1 LAKKVISM
9 GYWVLVI
16 FWASFYFLHSVFAD
30 MKIKRKFKGWLGPKF
45 IWYRLLYSLFATIHF
60 LGIFVFTGTLQ
71 EIPIFAAFPLASYF
85 GYMLATFGTIILVK
99 SFQKLSPFEFIG
111 FSPSDEFT
119 KADRLV
125 VSGLHA
131 YVRHPIY
138 SALILIFLGYSLV
151 QPMPSSL
158 VHLGML
164 IIYLPIGIYLEEKKL
179 IEKFGQAYIDY
190 KKKIPA
196 LIPRKK

>member
-1 LAKKVISM
+1 M

-71 EIPIFAAFPLASYF
+71 EIPIFAAFTLASYF

>member
-1 LAKKVISM
+1 M

-45 IWYRLLYSLFATIHF
+45 IWYRLLYSLFATIQF

-138 SALILIFLGYSLV
+138 SALILIFVGYSLV

>member
-1 LAKKVISM
+1 M
-9 GYWVLVI
+9 GYLVLVI

-71 EIPIFAAFPLASYF
+71 EIPIFATFPLASYF

-131 YVRHPIY
+131 HVRHPIY
-138 SALILIFLGYSLV
+138 SALILIFVGYTLV
-151 QPMPSSL
+151 QPMPSSM

-164 IIYLPIGIYLEEKKL
+164 IIYLPIGIYQEEKKL

>member
-1 LAKKVISM
+1 M

-138 SALILIFLGYSLV
+138 SALILIFVGYSLV

-179 IEKFGQAYIDY
+179 IEKFGQGYIDY